1 MIAETTDV
9 EKDSEPERKT
19 NFLDAPVCVDDKQG
33 GDVAGGEVIVGDTPV
48 ASDPKPKRQR
58 APRATPK
65 KVIMEAVPVRNS
77 VDVNDPLFFAGLNIL
92 HRRLETEA
100 RRSKLSSMPIA

>member
-9 EKDSEPERKT
+9 EKYCEPERKT
-19 NFLDAPVCVDDKQG
+19 QFLDAPVCVDDKQG
-33 GDVAGGEVIVGDTPV
+33 DVAAADVVVGDSPV
-48 ASDPKPKRQR
+48 APDPKPKRQR

-65 KVIMEAVPVRNS
+65 KVIMEAVPVRNP

>member
-9 EKDSEPERKT
+9 EKECSEPERKT
-19 NFLDAPVCVDDKQG
+19 QFTDAPACVDDKQG
-33 GDVAGGEVIVGDTPV
+33 CAGADVVVGDTPV
-48 ASDPKPKRQR
+48 APDPKPKRQR

-92 HRRLETEA
+92 HRRLEAEA
-100 RRSKLSSMPIA
+100 RRSKMSSMPTA